1 MLGGAAAGE
10 HAEGRLELTEDR
22 RLARRELHVGREHEL
37 AADTA
42 HATLDLRDRDE
53 AAVAQVV
60 EQQRK
65 RWLARQPR
73 CLGPILGDPR
83 HVDVG
88 DEVVR
93 VGALEHQDPDAVIG
107 LGLLDQRDQIAN
119 QLGRQEIH
127 RRRRDLHHHDCA
139 VWTHGECLEN
149 HGTPLSMGS
158 ACA

>member
-1 MLGGAAAGE
+1 MLGGAATGKHTE
-10 HAEGRLELTEDR
+10 RRLELTEDR
-22 RLARRELHVGREHEL
+22 GLSRRELHVGRQHEL

-42 HATLDLRDRDE
+42 HATLDLRDGDE

-73 CLGPILGDPR
+73 CLGPILGDPC

-107 LGLLDQRDQIAN
+107 LGLLDQRDQVAN
-119 QLGRQEIH
+119 QPRRQKIH
-127 RRRRDLHHHDCA
+127 RRRRDLDEHD
-139 VWTHGECLEN
+139 
-149 HGTPLSMGS
+149 S
-158 ACA
+158 APPHAR